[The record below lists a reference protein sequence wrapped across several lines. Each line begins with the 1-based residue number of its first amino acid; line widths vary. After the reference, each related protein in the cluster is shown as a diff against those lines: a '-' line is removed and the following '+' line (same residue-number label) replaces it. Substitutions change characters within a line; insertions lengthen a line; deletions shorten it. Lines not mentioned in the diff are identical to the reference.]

1 MKSYLA
7 AAVQMTSK
15 PDLEEN
21 LATASDLI
29 ELAVRRGAALVT
41 LPENFSFLGQE
52 TEKVKQASEI
62 AHKSE
67 KFLKTMAQRYQIT
80 IVGGGFPIPVGD
92 GKVSNTALMVGKNG
106 EELARY
112 EKVHLFDVNLPDGN
126 TYQESE
132 TVKAGVSLPPI
143 SISPELGKIGLSV
156 CYDVRFPELYRQLS
170 KQGAEILL
178 IPAAFTAYTGKDH
191 WQVLLTARAIENT
204 AYVVAP
210 AQTGNH
216 YARRTSHGHAMIIDP
231 WGLVLS
237 DAGEDPGIAIAEINP
252 SRLEQVRRQMPS
264 LNHRVFG

>member
-21 LATASDLI
+21 LATASDLV
-29 ELAVRRGAALVT
+29 ELAVRRGAAFVT

-92 GKVSNTALMVGKNG
+92 GKVSNTALMIGKNG

-170 KQGAEILL
+170 KQGAEVLL

-191 WQVLLTARAIENT
+191 WQVLLKARAIENT
-204 AYVVAP
+204 AYVIAP

-237 DAGEDPGIAIAEINP
+237 DAGEDPGLALAEINP
-252 SRLEQVRRQMPS
+252 SRLEQVRRQMPV